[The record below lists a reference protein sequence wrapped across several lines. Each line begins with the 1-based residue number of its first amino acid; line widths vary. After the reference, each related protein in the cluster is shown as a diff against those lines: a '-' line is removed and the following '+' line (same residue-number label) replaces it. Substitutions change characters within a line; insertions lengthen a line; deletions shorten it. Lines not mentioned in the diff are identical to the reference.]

1 MENNPMAILVG
12 IVMVA
17 VLALLM
23 VGVSHLDGCSRGDWF
38 GTGSRTV
45 DQSFR

>member
-1 MENNPMAILVG
+1 MENNPMALLVG
-12 IVMVA
+12 IVMVV

-23 VGVSHLDGCSRGDWF
+23 VGVSHLDGCSQNDLF